1 MIENTSQ
8 GQTLDMLRQTALCLV
23 KDFIPHMRPG
33 HKYLT
38 ETMCGNAFWDPL
50 TKYQRGAVGRFIAWA
65 VVQGDLPLVFA
76 DTGKRPTKMYELP

>member
-8 GQTLDMLRQTALCLV
+8 DQTLDMLRRTALCLV
-23 KDFIPHMRPG
+23 QDFIPYMRPG

-50 TKYQRGAVGRFIAWA
+50 TDPQRAAVGQFIALA
-65 VVQGDLPLVFA
+65 VDEHDLPLAFA
-76 DTGKRPTKMYELP
+76 YTGGRATKMYALL